1 VGECAMLSSMVS
13 TPHRRPGRPAVPI
26 TRERLLS
33 VAARAFAELGYDGAA
48 MGDIAERA
56 GLRKSSLFHHFP
68 TKDGLYGEVLVA
80 VLGALHARMIAAHD
94 EPGTFLERMQ
104 RSTLAVQRYLGE
116 NPVAARLLVREF
128 VQGGNRVLPE
138 GGDVLDGLFRGLFD
152 RLEGAMAEGI
162 IATQDVRQLAMSLAG
177 VHLLYYAVPDL
188 SSRLVGEDVF
198 DAQRIEERARVVTE
212 QVMRIV
218 GAVGANPAGATKR

>member
-1 VGECAMLSSMVS
+1 MITAMVS
-13 TPHRRPGRPAVPI
+13 TPHRRPGRPAVPV

-33 VAARAFAELGYDGAA
+33 VAAEAFAQHGYDGAA

-80 VLGALHARMIAAHD
+80 VLGALHAKMIAAHD
-94 EPGTFLERMQ
+94 ESGTFLEKMR
-104 RSTLAVQRYLGE
+104 RSTMAVQRYLGE
-116 NPVAARLLVREF
+116 HPVSARLLVREF
-128 VQGGNRVLPE
+128 VQGGTRVLPE

-152 RLEGAMAEGI
+152 RLEQAMADGI
-162 IATQDVRQLAMSLAG
+162 IARQDVRQLAMSLAG
-177 VHLLYYAVPDL
+177 IHLLYFAVPDL
-188 SSRLVGEDVF
+188 SSRLVGDDIFEAKRV
-198 DAQRIEERARVVTE
+198 AERARVVTE

-218 GAVGANPAGATKR
+218 GARAASS

>member
-1 VGECAMLSSMVS
+1 MVS

-33 VAARAFAELGYDGAA
+33 VAGRAFAELGYDGAA

-68 TKDGLYGEVLVA
+68 TKDGLYSEVLVA
-80 VLGALHARMIAAHD
+80 VLGALQAKMIAAHD
-94 EPGTFLERMQ
+94 ETGTFVERMQ
-104 RSTLAVQRYLGE
+104 RSTMAIQHYLGE

-128 VQGGNRVLPE
+128 VQGGTRVLPE

-152 RLEGAMAEGI
+152 RLEKAMAEGI
-162 IATQDVRQLAMSLAG
+162 IVKQDVRQLAMSLAG

-188 SSRLVGEDVF
+188 SSRLVGADVF
-198 DAQRIEERARVVTE
+198 EAKRIEERARVVTE

-218 GAVGANPAGATKR
+218 GAKAGTSTGAPGATKK